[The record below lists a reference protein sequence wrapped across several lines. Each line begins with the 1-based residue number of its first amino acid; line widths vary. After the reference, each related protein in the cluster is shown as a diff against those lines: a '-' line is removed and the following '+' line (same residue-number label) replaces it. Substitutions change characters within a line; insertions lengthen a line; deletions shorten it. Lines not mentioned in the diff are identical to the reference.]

1 MATSYYLLLLLLI
14 AASASLPAN
23 CNLSKHHYRSS
34 CPQALSIV
42 QAGVKAAVKNETR
55 TAASLLRL
63 HFYDCFGCDG
73 PLMLD
78 DTASFISEK
87 PQFVSIIQVED
98 ILAIAARDSVVD
110 VSAKY
115 SLDEKLVVSPS
126 YASISWQLQLGGPS
140 WKVRLERRDS
150 TTVSRTAANTSIRR
164 PTSNLS
170 ALISS
175 FSAQGLSLKHIV
187 ALTGAHTIGLARCTT
202 FRENI
207 YNGWNIDISFT
218 ESLLQICPASGNDNQ
233 ELFNGNSADSLV
245 KGYADDISVFV
256 KDFARATIKMGN
268 ISALTGSAGQIR
280 INCRKVN

>member
-1 MATSYYLLLLLLI
+1 
-14 AASASLPAN
+14 N

-73 PLMLD
+73 SLMLD

-87 PQFVSIIQVED
+87 PQACPGVVSWAD
-98 ILAIAARDSVVD
+98 ILAIATRDSVVD
-110 VSAKY
+110 
-115 SLDEKLVVSPS
+115 
-126 YASISWQLQLGGPS
+126 LGGPS

-170 ALISS
+170 ALISN
-175 FSAQGLSLKHIV
+175 FMGSLIEAH
-187 ALTGAHTIGLARCTT
+187 GAHTIGLARCTT
-202 FRENI
+202 FREHI
-207 YNGWNIDISFT
+207 YNGWNIGISFT
-218 ESLLQICPASGNDNQ
+218 ESLRQICPASGNGILHSGQ
-233 ELFNGNSADSLV
+233 ELFNGNSANSLV
-245 KGYADDISVFV
+245 KRYADDISVFV
-256 KDFARATIKMGN
+256 KDFPRATIKMGN
-268 ISALTGSAGQIR
+268 ISPLTGSAGQIR

>member
-1 MATSYYLLLLLLI
+1 MATSYYLVLLLLI

-34 CPQALSIV
+34 CPEALSIV

-73 PLMLD
+73 SLMLD
-78 DTASFISEK
+78 DTASFISV
-87 PQFVSIIQVED
+87 VSWAD
-98 ILAIAARDSVVD
+98 ILAIATRDSVVD
-110 VSAKY
+110 
-115 SLDEKLVVSPS
+115 
-126 YASISWQLQLGGPS
+126 LGGPS

-170 ALISS
+170 ALISN
-175 FSAQGLSLKHIV
+175 FMGSLIEAH
-187 ALTGAHTIGLARCTT
+187 GAHTIGLARCTT
-202 FRENI
+202 FREHI
-207 YNGWNIDISFT
+207 YNGWNIGISFT
-218 ESLLQICPASGNDNQ
+218 ESLRQICPASGNGSQ
-233 ELFNGNSADSLV
+233 ELFNGNSANSLV
-245 KGYADDISVFV
+245 KRYADDISVFV
-256 KDFARATIKMGN
+256 KDFPRATIKMGN
-268 ISALTGSAGQIR
+268 ISPLTGSAGQIR

>member
-1 MATSYYLLLLLLI
+1 MATSYYLVLLLLI

-34 CPQALSIV
+34 CPEALSIV

-63 HFYDCFGCDG
+63 HFYDCFVNACNFKS
-73 PLMLD
+73 LHTCSHL
-78 DTASFISEK
+78 
-87 PQFVSIIQVED
+87 FVFALD
-98 ILAIAARDSVVD
+98 ILAIATRDSVVD

-170 ALISS
+170 ALISN
-175 FSAQGLSLKHIV
+175 FMGSLIE
-187 ALTGAHTIGLARCTT
+187 AHGSSCWGTHDRPG
-202 FRENI
+202 
-207 YNGWNIDISFT
+207 
-218 ESLLQICPASGNDNQ
+218 
-233 ELFNGNSADSLV
+233 
-245 KGYADDISVFV
+245 
-256 KDFARATIKMGN
+256 KMHN
-268 ISALTGSAGQIR
+268 ISRTHLQWLEYWHLLHRIIAANMPSKRKWQCSSKHLPSTCFDNLYYKNLLNEKSPSFRTFPEPRSRWATSVLLPEVLDRSGSIAERSIE
-280 INCRKVN
+280 K

>member
-1 MATSYYLLLLLLI
+1 MATSYYLVLLLLI

-63 HFYDCFGCDG
+63 HFYDCFGWDG
-73 PLMLD
+73 SLMLD

-87 PQFVSIIQVED
+87 PQFLSIIQVED
-98 ILAIAARDSVVD
+98 ILAIATRDSVVD

-170 ALISS
+170 VLISN
-175 FSAQGLSLKHIV
+175 FMGSLIEAH
-187 ALTGAHTIGLARCTT
+187 GAHTIGLARCTT
-202 FRENI
+202 FREHI

-218 ESLLQICPASGNDNQ
+218 ESLRQICPASGNDSQ
-233 ELFNGNSADSLV
+233 ELFNGNSANSLV
-245 KGYADDISVFV
+245 KRYADDISVFV
-256 KDFARATIKMGN
+256 KDFPRATIMMGN
-268 ISALTGSAGQIR
+268 ISPLTGSAGQIR

>member
-78 DTASFISEK
+78 DTASFIRFNVVDDIKANMEK
-87 PQFVSIIQVED
+87 KACPCVVSCAD

-110 VSAKY
+110 
-115 SLDEKLVVSPS
+115 
-126 YASISWQLQLGGPS
+126 LGGPS

-187 ALTGAHTIGLARCTT
+187 ALTGLARRTT

-218 ESLLQICPASGNDNQ
+218 ESLLQICPASGNDSALANIDLQTPTFLHSDQ